1 MDSQPNEF
9 NQILKTF
16 SIFRDEKTLI
26 YQLSQTWKVGVWFII
41 LLSLTIGW
49 LMKYFM
55 FKHIARTGFRDQP
68 INWMIFTEQFLNF
81 ILSSFVLVS
90 FFISHTMSLSVG
102 DFINHYF
109 NEFITDRQYCLIF
122 CNVNLLNH
130 IYRGV
135 NGCGMAFVRFLYVV
149 KCDWV
154 KFKFGQRIFFFL
166 SWFSVLAI
174 SAAIMVLYC
183 MQSVTKR
190 PLYFICL
197 GRDESFE
204 VRPLKIINILN
215 SLSVVCLSAYRPVC
229 LSVSQSFSQPVSQPV
244 SQLVSQ

>member
-1 MDSQPNEF
+1 VKPFVIKSYTKITAGKLTLGNTMESQLQDLH
-9 NQILKTF
+9 QILNTF
-16 SIFRDEKTLI
+16 SIFEDTKKLM
-26 YQLSQTWKVGVWFII
+26 YQLSLFGKVVVWFTI

-49 LMKYFM
+49 QMKYFM
-55 FKHIARTGFRDQP
+55 FKHIARTGFKEQP

-81 ILSSFVLVS
+81 ILSSFVLGS
-90 FFISHTMSLSVG
+90 FFISYTTSLSVG
-102 DFINHYF
+102 DFTNHYF
-109 NEFITDRQYCLIF
+109 NDFITDRQYCLIF

-154 KFKFGQRIFFFL
+154 KFKFEQRMFFIF

-204 VRPLKIINILN
+204 VRPLTILN
-215 SLSVVCLSAYRPVC
+215 MLNCLSVC
-229 LSVSQSFSQPVSQPV
+229 LSVCSLQ
-244 SQLVSQ
+244 